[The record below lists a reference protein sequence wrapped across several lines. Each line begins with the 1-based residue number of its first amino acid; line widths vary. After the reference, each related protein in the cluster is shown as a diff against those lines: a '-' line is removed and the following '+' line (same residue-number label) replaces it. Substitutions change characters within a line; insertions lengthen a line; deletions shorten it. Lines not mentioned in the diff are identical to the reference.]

1 MHITAALEGIF
12 GSAPPD
18 PQPGM
23 IYYTVNVE
31 DMNVDFYKITA
42 RSDDEVTVRRLN
54 DRRQGPNGFF
64 PVGDVFGASIRARL
78 GNPKPDLFMVE
89 GSVVTFWNRKP
100 VLL

>member
-1 MHITAALEGIF
+1 MHITAALENIF

-23 IYYTVNVE
+23 IYYTVNKE
-31 DMNVDFYKITA
+31 DKNVDFYKITA

-54 DRRQGPNGFF
+54 DRQGPNGFI
-64 PVGDVFGASIRARL
+64 PVGNVFGASIKAKL
-78 GNPKPDLFMVE
+78 GTPKPNLFMVD
-89 GSVVTFWNRKP
+89 GSAVTVWDNKP